1 MRSNFCLKIAPPRL
15 RGILLSGLA
24 FFIVA
29 MQTVGLGVVRAFVPD
44 IRPSAF
50 RTIFALQWVVGGLP
64 IIAFFLAPEY
74 VFSSYPV
81 ILLCAYKIR
90 SPNYLLLKG
99 RADAARKSIARLY
112 GQDNHIDAR
121 LAHLQSGIRH
131 ETKQDQK
138 ASYLDCFK
146 GTDRKRTL
154 TVCLLMFGN
163 GLTGTAF
170 LTQNIYFLTLAGLP
184 VIHCFDINIGGFAL
198 ALILMPIAW
207 YFVDRVGR
215 RPLYLIGVGGN
226 VLFLAAVGGLG
237 YVPSANKGATWT
249 IAVLL

>member
-1 MRSNFCLKIAPPRL
+1 
-15 RGILLSGLA
+15 
-24 FFIVA
+24 

-50 RTIFALQWVVGGLP
+50 RTIFALQWLVGGLP
-64 IIAFFLAPEY
+64 IIAFFLVPEY
-74 VFSSYPV
+74 VFSSYLV

-99 RADAARKSIARLY
+99 RTDAARKSIARLY

-121 LAHLQSGIRH
+121 
-131 ETKQDQK
+131 TKQDQK

-184 VIHCFDINIGGFAL
+184 VIHCFDINVGGFAL
-198 ALILMPIAW
+198 ALILMPIVW

-226 VLFLAAVGGLG
+226 VLFLATVGGLG
-237 YVPSANKGATWT
+237 YAPSANKGATWT

>member
-1 MRSNFCLKIAPPRL
+1 
-15 RGILLSGLA
+15 
-24 FFIVA
+24 
-29 MQTVGLGVVRAFVPD
+29 MQTAGLGVVRAFVPD
-44 IRPSAF
+44 VRTSAF
-50 RTIFALQWVVGGLP
+50 RTIFALQWFVGGLP

-74 VFSSYPV
+74 VLLSYLV
-81 ILLCAYKIR
+81 IAGAYPIR

-99 RADAARKSIARLY
+99 RTDAARKSVACLY
-112 GQDNHIDAR
+112 GPDNHIDAR

-184 VIHCFDINIGGFAL
+184 VIHCFDINIGGFVL
-198 ALILMPIAW
+198 ALILMPIVW

-226 VLFLAAVGGLG
+226 IIFLATIGGLG
-237 YVPSANKGATWT
+237 YAPAANKEAMWT